1 MGFMP
6 SRQLQAYR
14 DKRSQDATPEPFS
27 GLLVPQTGKLFV
39 VQQHQASHLHW
50 DLRLEVDGVL
60 CSWAIPK
67 GPSRSLSDKRF
78 AAQVED
84 HPLDYATFE
93 GQIPEGNYGAG
104 SVIIWDRGYYQRL
117 NDFAEGF
124 RKGKLLFELYGHK
137 LRGRWTLVRMKDG
150 DNLKNWLFIKERDA
164 WAEDNAPYPDT
175 SVVSGLAVHELADTQ
190 KIARNIARRLTRTP
204 GAQPVTGLVSCA
216 PMLATSGE
224 SFDRPGWLF
233 EFKYDGYRL
242 LLERDGDSVTLRSR
256 NGHDL
261 SAGFPEIVDSAR
273 RLPLD
278 RFLLDGELVRHNDRG
293 APDFG
298 LLQQRA
304 KLSDQLQVARAAIEA
319 PCTCYVFDAPQLG
332 RFDLRSVPL
341 EKRKQHLERL
351 LPDYGVL
358 RFSAHVKRYGNK
370 LYNTARQLGLE
381 GIVAKRAD
389 SSYRS
394 ARSSSWIK
402 VRQDRSGDFVISGFK
417 ANRRNPRDIG
427 SLAIAEYRGDRLWHT
442 GFVASGLTS
451 ELRAVLGERLSGL
464 EETAAPEGAG
474 SVADCQWLD
483 SALVC
488 EVRYREYT
496 RDGHLRHPVFV
507 RMREDKAAE
516 DCQSHFDDPEEPAL
530 SPAPEP
536 DVTVTNP
543 DKIYFP
549 EAGYAKAAV
558 CDYYQAIAPWMLPLI
573 AGRPLVLTRFPDGIH
588 GKSFYQRD
596 APGYVPDWIERRV
609 LWSEGADREI
619 SYFIVRSAAALK
631 YLANMGTIVIH
642 SWHSRIDD
650 LVHPDWCVLDLDPKR
665 APFTDVIRLARAAG
679 ELCEELGLS
688 AYPKTSGASG
698 MHIMIPLGRQLT
710 HDQSR
715 TLGELMARVLV
726 SRHPAIATIE
736 RSLSARKNKVYLD
749 YLQNGQGR
757 LLVAP
762 FSVRA
767 EPAATVSMPISWHEV
782 NGRLHNERFHIGNA
796 LKRMRASRSY
806 SFADILTADAD
817 LPGAL
822 SRLND
827 IIRKVA
833 I

>member
-1 MGFMP
+1 MP

-60 CSWAIPK
+60 RSWAIPK
-67 GPSRSLSDKRF
+67 GPSRSLNDKRF
-78 AAQVED
+78 AAEVED

-124 RKGKLLFELYGHK
+124 RKGKLLFELHGHK

-164 WAEDNAPYPDT
+164 WAEDDAPYPDT
-175 SVVSGLAVHELADTQ
+175 SVVSGLGVQELSDTSQ
-190 KIARNIARRLTRTP
+190 IARSVVRRLKRTP
-204 GAQPVTGLVSCA
+204 GAQPVKRLISCA

-224 SFDRPGWLF
+224 SFDRAGWLF

-242 LLERDGDSVTLRSR
+242 LLEREGNRVTLRSR

-261 SAGFPEIVDSAR
+261 SAGFPEVVDSAR

-278 RFLLDGELVRHNDRG
+278 SFLLDGELVRHNDRG

-304 KLSDQLQVARAAIEA
+304 KLSDQLAVARAAIEA
-319 PCTCYVFDAPQLG
+319 PCTCYVFDALQLEG
-332 RFDLRSVPL
+332 FDLRSVPL

-370 LYNTARQLGLE
+370 LYDTARQLGLE

-389 SSYRS
+389 SSYRPG
-394 ARSSSWIK
+394 RSSSWIK
-402 VRQDRSGDFVISGFK
+402 VRQERSGDFVISGFK
-417 ANRRNPRDIG
+417 PNHRNPRDIG
-427 SLAIAEYRGDRLWHT
+427 SLAIAEYRGDQLWHA

-451 ELRAVLGERLSGL
+451 ELRSELRRQFSGL
-464 EETAAPEGAG
+464 GDTQAPRGAG
-474 SVADCQWLD
+474 RVADCQWLD
-483 SALVC
+483 STLVC

-496 RDGHLRHPVFV
+496 RAGHLRHPVFV
-507 RMREDKAAE
+507 RMREDKAAG
-516 DCQSHFDDPEEPAL
+516 DCQSQYDDPDTLAP

-536 DVTVTNP
+536 DVIVTNP
-543 DKIYFP
+543 QKIYFP
-549 EAGYAKAAV
+549 EAGYDKAAI
-558 CDYYQAIAPWMLPLI
+558 CNYYQAIAPWILPLL

-596 APGYVPDWIERRV
+596 APDYVPDWIERRV

-619 SYFIVRSAAALK
+619 SYFIVRSAVALK
-631 YLANMGTIVIH
+631 YLANLGTIVIH

-650 LVHPDWCVLDLDPKR
+650 LVHPDWCVLDLDPKT
-665 APFTDVIRLARAAG
+665 APFSDVIELARAIG
-679 ELCEELGLS
+679 ELCEELGLP

-698 MHIMIPLGRQLT
+698 MHILIPLGRQLT

-726 SRHPAIATIE
+726 SRYPGIATIE

-767 EPAATVSMPISWHEV
+767 EPAASVSMPISWHEV
-782 NGRLHNERFHIGNA
+782 NGRLRNERFHIGNA
-796 LKRMRASRSY
+796 LKRMRASKSY
-806 SFADILTADAD
+806 SFADILSVDTD
-817 LPGAL
+817 LPRAL
-822 SRLND
+822 SRLKD
-827 IIRKVA
+827 IIEQTA